1 MMSQLRWQPLA
12 FFFSILVF
20 SLALLMRL
28 AAISSSQPTPR
39 PPQITQQAQPAI
51 AEQVPPTATPV
62 LPSPQQTLG
71 SPAPQG
77 IPQAEAEQTQDG
89 IVTYT
94 EALIGTLSRLNPL
107 YADLNPVDR
116 DITSLIFDGLFQ
128 INAYGE
134 AVPDLAQSWVMGSE
148 GLEYV
153 VTLRNDVLWQDGL
166 PLTAQDVFFTVSLMQ
181 DPALGSAPEMSQ
193 FWRTVEAQVVTPQI
207 IRFRL
212 TQPLASFLHRLTFG
226 ILPEH
231 ALRGT
236 SAAEMAS
243 HRFNISPIGTGAYQ
257 LESLQSSDGQNVDV
271 VNLRVAPNYRL
282 RTDGAQGYAIE
293 RLRFRLYPSY
303 EAAYAALQRR
313 QVDGLAAR
321 NWDERLPLLE
331 LPNINT
337 HTTLAPALGV
347 LLYNWAEP
355 EGVRF
360 FQELRVRLALMIGL
374 NRQTPVE
381 THLNNRVIVAN
392 SPILAN
398 SWAYDPTLQYP
409 TTNPLAA
416 LDLLRTANIQTPA
429 PPQPAEGE
437 PTPTPD
443 PVLYRF
449 SLLVEDNPPLVAIA
463 REIAAQWSQY
473 GLEVTVEAV
482 SAQVLAQRLEDGD
495 FMAAIAQL
503 TLASDPDSYAYWHVG
518 QAPDGKNY
526 GALAD
531 DRLSELLERA
541 RRDANGIN
549 RIQLYQQFQRRFIE
563 RAVAIPLYTPLF
575 TYVVSDKVANIQLG
589 IITNP
594 SDRFRTLRDW
604 VIAP

>member
-1 MMSQLRWQPLA
+1 MNRLHWQSLA
-12 FFFSILVF
+12 LALSILVF
-20 SLALLMRL
+20 GLAVFARL
-28 AAISSSQPTPR
+28 ATSPSPQPTP
-39 PPQITQQAQPAI
+39 PPQAAQEAQPAT
-51 AEQVPPTATPV
+51 EQAYVTPTPLLPSPEPVPV
-62 LPSPQQTLG
+62 LPS
-71 SPAPQG
+71 
-77 IPQAEAEQTQDG
+77 QDTHQVQEDSV
-89 IVTYT
+89 VTYT
-94 EALIGTLSRLNPL
+94 EALIGSLSRLNPL

-116 DITSLIFDGLFQ
+116 DISSLIFDGLFQ

-134 AVPDLAQSWVMGSE
+134 AVPDLAESWIMGSE

-153 VTLRNDVLWQDGL
+153 VTLREDVLWQDGL
-166 PLTAQDVFFTVSLMQ
+166 PFTAEDVFFTVSLMQ
-181 DPALGSAPEMSQ
+181 DSSLGSTAEMSQ

-226 ILPEH
+226 VLPEH

-243 HRFNISPIGTGAYQ
+243 HRFNITPIGTGAYQ
-257 LESLQSSDGQNVDV
+257 LESLQSSDGETIDI

-282 RTDGAQGYAIE
+282 RTDGAEGYAIE

-303 EAAYAALQRR
+303 EAAYAAFQRG

-331 LPNINT
+331 LPNTNT
-337 HTTLAPALGV
+337 YTSLAPALGV
-347 LLYNWAEP
+347 LLYNWSEP

-381 THLNNRVIVAN
+381 THLNNRVVVAD

-409 TTNPLAA
+409 VTNPLAA
-416 LDLLRTANIQTPA
+416 LDLLRTANIQTPKS
-429 PPQPAEGE
+429 PQPAEGE
-437 PTPTPD
+437 PTLTPD
-443 PVLYRF
+443 PIIYRF

-482 SAQVLAQRLEDGD
+482 PAPVLTQRLEDGD

-503 TLASDPDSYAYWHVG
+503 TLASDPDGYAYWHVG

-549 RIQLYQQFQRRFIE
+549 RVQLYQQFQRRFID

-575 TYVVSDKVANIQLG
+575 TYVVSNKVNNVQLG
-589 IITNP
+589 IITDP
-594 SDRFRTLRDW
+594 TDRFRTLRDW
-604 VIAP
+604 IISS

>member
-1 MMSQLRWQPLA
+1 MNRLSWQPLA
-12 FFFSILVF
+12 LVFSILVF
-20 SLALLMRL
+20 GLALFTRL
-28 AAISSSQPTPR
+28 SATPSPQPTLPQPQISQDATLADQAAATPTLFQPTP
-39 PPQITQQAQPAI
+39 
-51 AEQVPPTATPV
+51 EPV
-62 LPSPQQTLG
+62 
-71 SPAPQG
+71 PAPSEGTSQD
-77 IPQAEAEQTQDG
+77 QAEDDG
-89 IVTYT
+89 VTTYT
-94 EALIGTLSRLNPL
+94 EALIGHLGRLNPL
-107 YADLNPVDR
+107 YVDLNPVDR

-134 AVPDLAQSWVMGSE
+134 AVPDLAKNWIVGSE

-153 VTLRNDVLWQDGL
+153 ITLRDDVLWQDGL
-166 PLTAQDVFFTVSLMQ
+166 PFTAEDVFFTIGLMQ
-181 DPALGSAPEMSQ
+181 DFNLGSSAEMSQ
-193 FWRTVEAQVVTPQI
+193 FWRTVEAQVVSPQI

-212 TQPLASFLHRLTFG
+212 AQPLASFLHRLTFG
-226 ILPEH
+226 VLPEH

-236 SAAEMAS
+236 SATEMAT
-243 HRFNISPIGTGAYQ
+243 HRFNITPIGTGAYQ
-257 LESLQSSDGQNVDV
+257 LESLQSSDGQNIDV

-282 RTDGAQGYAIE
+282 RADGTKGYAVDRI
-293 RLRFRLYPSY
+293 RFRLYPSY
-303 EAAYAALQRR
+303 EAAYAAFQRG

-331 LPNINT
+331 LPNANT
-337 HTTLAPALGV
+337 YTTLAPALGV

-381 THLNNRVIVAN
+381 THLNNRVVVAN

-409 TTNPLAA
+409 ATNPLAA
-416 LDLLRTANIQTPA
+416 LELLRTANIQKPA

-443 PVLYRF
+443 PILYRF
-449 SLLVEDNPPLVAIA
+449 SLLVEDNPPLVAVA

-473 GLEVTVEAV
+473 GLEVNVEPV

-549 RIQLYQQFQRRFIE
+549 RVQLYQQFQRRFID

-575 TYVVSDKVANIQLG
+575 TYVVSDRVANVQLG

-594 SDRFRTLRDW
+594 ADRFRTLRDW
-604 VIAP
+604 IVIS